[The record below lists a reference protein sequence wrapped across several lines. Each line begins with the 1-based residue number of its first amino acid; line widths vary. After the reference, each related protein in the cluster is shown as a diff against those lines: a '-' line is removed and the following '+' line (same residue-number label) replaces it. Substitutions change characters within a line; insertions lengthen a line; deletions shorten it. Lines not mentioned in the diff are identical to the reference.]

1 MKTGRI
7 AVVGAGLAGL
17 TAAQSLARG
26 KHDLVVFEKARG
38 VGGRT
43 STRRR
48 ETYAFDH
55 GAQYFTCRG
64 SEDFTRQV
72 DDWCNRGVAAA
83 WDAPIRTL
91 GGGEATK
98 TREQPIR
105 YVGVPGMSALARD
118 LATELR
124 VECGRRIERIERS
137 ATSWHLINE
146 EGSALGGFDAVVVAT
161 PAPQAVPLLAP
172 VPRLAELVGGVEM
185 QPCHAVMVTFPESIG
200 VEFGGAFVAEPPLAW
215 VARNA
220 SKPERASGECWVL
233 HASPEWSALHLE
245 EPTDTVARSLLRAFA
260 EVLRRELPIASSH
273 AAHRWLFARTTR
285 PLGTPF
291 LWDADSRIGVC
302 GDWTHGARVEDAFT
316 SGKLLARAMLGEQ
329 MLTASHA

>member
-1 MKTGRI
+1 VKTGRI
-7 AVVGAGLAGL
+7 AVVGAGIAGL

-26 KHDLVVFEKARG
+26 KHDVVVFE
-38 VGGRT
+38 
-43 STRRR
+43 R
-48 ETYAFDH
+48 EAYAFDH

-64 SEDFTRQV
+64 SDDFTRQI
-72 DDWCNRGVAAA
+72 DDWCHRGVAAA

-91 GGGEATK
+91 EGGELTEN
-98 TREQPIR
+98 REQPVR
-105 YVGVPGMSALARD
+105 YVGVPGMSTLARD

-124 VECGRRIERIERS
+124 IECGQRIERV
-137 ATSWHLINE
+137 
-146 EGSALGGFDAVVVAT
+146 EGSAASWHVITEEGPAAGRFDAVVVAT
-161 PAPQAVPLLAP
+161 PAPQAVPLLAQA
-172 VPRLAELVGGVEM
+172 PRLAELVGGVEM
-185 QPCHAVMVTFPESIG
+185 QPCHAVMVTFPEPLG

-220 SKPERASGECWVL
+220 SKPERVSKECWVL

-245 EPTDTVARSLLRAFA
+245 EPADAVASSLLRAFA
-260 EVLRRELPIASSH
+260 EALRRELPIASSH
-273 AAHRWLFARTTR
+273 AAHRWLFARTKR

-302 GDWTHGARVEDAFT
+302 GDWTHGTRVEDAFT

-329 MLTASHA
+329 MLPASHA

>member
-1 MKTGRI
+1 MK
-7 AVVGAGLAGL
+7 
-17 TAAQSLARG
+17 
-26 KHDLVVFEKARG
+26 
-38 VGGRT
+38 
-43 STRRR
+43 
-48 ETYAFDH
+48 
-55 GAQYFTCRG
+55 
-64 SEDFTRQV
+64 
-72 DDWCNRGVAAA
+72 
-83 WDAPIRTL
+83 
-91 GGGEATK
+91 
-98 TREQPIR
+98 
-105 YVGVPGMSALARD
+105 
-118 LATELR
+118 
-124 VECGRRIERIERS
+124 
-137 ATSWHLINE
+137 
-146 EGSALGGFDAVVVAT
+146 
-161 PAPQAVPLLAP
+161 AVPLLAQA
-172 VPRLAELVGGVEM
+172 PRLAELVGGVEM

-316 SGKLLARAMLGEQ
+316 SGKLLARPVEQ
-329 MLTASHA
+329 GLPASQA